1 MIDVTLIY
9 ADMRT
14 CTCRRID
21 KDKEESCV
29 ENNAKRC
36 PCSVFMKKKKK
47 PKDTQK
53 TKQRESKQLN
63 ELAKLTTPVAAG
75 GNPLTHLD
83 A

>member
-1 MIDVTLIY
+1 MS
-9 ADMRT
+9 M
-14 CTCRRID
+14 
-21 KDKEESCV
+21 
-29 ENNAKRC
+29 
-36 PCSVFMKKKKK
+36 FMNQEKK